1 MRLLFLH
8 GPPAAGKLTIAREIA
23 ALTGFAVFHNHLVVD
38 AVAAVFPFGTEP
50 FARLRERFWLE
61 VLGEAAT
68 AGRSLIFTFAPEPS
82 VAPGFPGR
90 VVQAVTAAG
99 GRVDFV
105 RLTLPAAEQEQ
116 RLVDPGRAAF
126 GKLRS
131 LELLRRI
138 RADMAVC
145 EAAMPE
151 SALTIDTGAVPPGE
165 AARLVV
171 TALDLPIAPQAN

>member
-1 MRLLFLH
+1 MRLVFLH

-23 ALTGFAVFHNHLVVD
+23 ALTGFAVFHNHLAVD

-50 FARLRERFWLE
+50 FVRLRERFWLD
-61 VLGEAAT
+61 VLSEAAI
-68 AGRSLIFTFAPEPS
+68 AGRSLIFTFAPEPT
-82 VAPGFPGR
+82 VTPGFPER

-105 RLTLPAAEQEQ
+105 RLMLSAAAQEQ

-131 LELLRRI
+131 PELLRQI
-138 RADMAVC
+138 RSGLAAS
-145 EAAMPE
+145 EAAMPA
-151 SALTIDTGAVPPGE
+151 SGLTIDTGMASPDA

-171 TALDLPIAPQAN
+171 STLGLPAMPQAN